1 MVRKSK
7 RFLVLAIVTLLTCNE
22 IMVAEAGNSV
32 VQVELIQNEEVTETS
47 EAADSLAEGEEEA
60 DESEEKSEKK
70 DEENQEGDTDTA
82 SGSKADD
89 TTQKKE
95 EETTVEE
102 TTIEE
107 TTVEETTVEETTV
120 EETAEEETTVEETTE
135 EETTEFEEIKEEKV
149 ALARSVQDDEN
160 HVTYT
165 FNELEQT
172 LSWGAEVTLNEDGT
186 TLFSFPAQ
194 YTQAGFLI
202 PEELDKERIEKV
214 IINTNDDTSKLA
226 LKLYKDESSIDAGDV
241 VYETNQ
247 IAVNKISKDDLNCFC
262 LMGLK
267 DVQEDENYE
276 ILVESVT
283 FVLSDKKTDAEEQK
297 DYVYTFHELKEV
309 MSYDLERE
317 ITEDGVLNISYNAE
331 YAEIRYEIPES
342 VDTSKLSKLILNL
355 ESGDKKALSLKLLKE
370 YDPADELKAGY
381 EVSEIDTDSVEERSD
396 IKYFGIMALKED
408 VSYEIASVEFV
419 MDTANEENGKLCIQT
434 DVPDLKD
441 AIAKKTDSNFITGVS
456 ITNNELSD
464 KNLMALVTKHFNAVT
479 FGNELKP
486 DCLFGYSSTCPE
498 KQTVTLHGVEMEVP
512 TMDYS
517 RPEKMLDTILEWNE
531 NHPND
536 TIRVRGHVLV
546 WHSQTPEWFFHE
558 DYDANKDYVDAAT
571 MTMRQEWYIK
581 TVLEHFTGEDS
592 KYKDLFYGWD
602 VVNEAV
608 SDGSGTYRS
617 EYENSSWWKVYG
629 NNEFIINAFRFA
641 NQYAPADV
649 ELYYNDYNEWVSSK
663 VSGIVQL
670 LKDVKNAEGTRI
682 DGMGMQ
688 GHYQT
693 DGSPSIEEF
702 KKAARA
708 YAEVVGKVQITELDL
723 KASNSFDGTSATL
736 DSEYTKQ
743 AYRYKDIYEA
753 ILELRAEGVN
763 MTNMTIWGVI
773 DKNSWLQSSNSVG
786 GASDG
791 SKKQCPLL
799 FDDDYQ
805 VKPAY
810 WAFVDDSKLEP
821 EIKKIDIIQS
831 VDGNYSVGNTVTFS
845 DGNATITL
853 IPEWF
858 EDGIHVLAQV
868 KDASENEAD
877 AVTVYISVN
886 GMKQNMTV
894 SRKDGK
900 ETKNGYEVEITFP
913 CEKSELHV
921 ASEIL
926 IDFVLTNGEKKT
938 AYNDYTMNQEQSD
951 KFYAKA
957 ILKPYTMIQKGT
969 VAIDGTKE
977 AAWDKAVKIPL
988 TINLGTNTEATASLL
1003 WDEDN
1008 LYAFVDVMDP
1018 VLNSDS
1024 ANAHEKDSFE
1034 LFIDENNHKSDS
1046 YEEDDKQYRINYLN
1060 EHSFNGKKCKEEN
1073 ISSVVTL
1080 TEDGYQIEAAFA
1092 WTDITPA
1099 ANTKIGLELQIND
1112 ADASGKRVGTL
1123 SWYDTTG
1130 AGWSNPGVFGTAVLI
1145 DEGGETGKPEE
1156 PVKPEEPDSP
1166 EQPQNP
1172 DQSNQSTGSDNNSQS
1187 DNQPVVT
1194 INKLQNITEEIVP
1207 LASSVVEE
1215 NDNCVN
1221 IMFSGKEA
1229 LLRQS
1234 LLFKYHG
1241 KKLLLLAHLGNGIG
1255 YSIDAEKIGEDA
1267 EDINLAATLQI
1278 IEHFAGGFDS
1288 FRLEPENDA
1297 VLNHE
1302 IGIHINVGSQYAG
1315 QQAYIFQ
1322 KNMTTGAYELCHTMP
1337 VNEAGN
1343 VAVMTNSISDM
1354 YILIQN

>member
-1 MVRKSK
+1 MNHMVRKSK
-7 RFLVLAIVTLLTCNE
+7 RFLVLAIATLLTCNE

-32 VQVELIQNEEVTETS
+32 VQVELTQNEEVTES
-47 EAADSLAEGEEEA
+47 SGAADSSVEGEEEA

-70 DEENQEGDTDTA
+70 DEGKQEGDTDTV
-82 SGSKADD
+82 SVSEADD

-95 EETTVEE
+95 EKTTEEE
-102 TTIEE
+102 TTKEETTEQKITEEE
-107 TTVEETTVEETTV
+107 TTVEEKT
-120 EETAEEETTVEETTE
+120 EEETTEEETTE

-172 LSWGAEVTLNEDGT
+172 LSWGAEITLNEDGT

-202 PEELDKERIEKV
+202 PEEIDKERIEKI

-267 DVQEDENYE
+267 DVQEGENYE

-297 DYVYTFHELKEV
+297 DFVYTFHELKEV

-317 ITEDGVLNISYNAE
+317 ITEDGVLNISYSAK

-342 VDTSKLSKLILNL
+342 VDTSKLDKMVLNL
-355 ESGDKKALSLKLLKE
+355 KSGEKKTLSLKLLNN
-370 YDPADELKAGY
+370 YDPVEEAAVGY
-381 EVSEIDTDSVEERSD
+381 EVSEISADEAENRAD
-396 IKYFGIMALKED
+396 IKYFGIMALD
-408 VSYEIASVEFV
+408 DNVSYEITSVEFV
-419 MDTANEENGKLCIQT
+419 MDTEPADGDEELCIQT

-531 NHPND
+531 NHPDD
-536 TIRVRGHVLV
+536 TILVRGHVLV

-571 MTMRQEWYIK
+571 MTMRQEWFIK

-592 KYKDLFYGWD
+592 KYRDLFYGWD

-629 NNEFIINAFRFA
+629 SNEFIINAFRFA

-702 KKAARA
+702 KKAAKA

-845 DGNATITL
+845 EGNATITL

-877 AVTVYISVN
+877 AVTVYVSVN
-886 GMKQNMTV
+886 GKKQNMTV
-894 SRKDGK
+894 SRRDGK
-900 ETKNGYEVEITFP
+900 ETKNGYKVEITIP

-938 AYNDYTMNQEQSD
+938 AFNDYTMNQEQSD

-1008 LYAFVDVMDP
+1008 LYAFVDVKDS

-1073 ISSVVTL
+1073 MSSVVTL
-1080 TEDGYQIEAAFA
+1080 TEDGYQIEVAFA
-1092 WTDITPA
+1092 WTDITPT
-1099 ANTKIGLELQIND
+1099 ANTEIGLELQIND
-1112 ADASGKRVGTL
+1112 ADASGSRIGTL
-1123 SWYDTTG
+1123 SWYDTSG
-1130 AGWSNPGVFGTAVLI
+1130 SGWSNPGVFGTAVLT
-1145 DEGGETGKPEE
+1145 DEGGETDE
-1156 PVKPEEPDSP
+1156 PEEPDSP
-1166 EQPQNP
+1166 EQP
-1172 DQSNQSTGSDNNSQS
+1172 NQSTGSDSNSQS
-1187 DNQPVVT
+1187 DNQTNNQSVVKT
-1194 INKLQNITEEIVP
+1194 DKLQNITEDTVP
-1207 LASSVVEE
+1207 LASSIVEE
-1215 NDNCVN
+1215 NDSSVN
-1221 IMFSGKEA
+1221 IMFTGKEA
-1229 LLRQS
+1229 LMRQA

-1255 YSIDAEKIGEDA
+1255 YSIDAEKIGEAA
-1267 EDINLAATLQI
+1267 EDINLEATLQI
-1278 IEHFAGGFDS
+1278 IEHFADGFDS
-1288 FRLEPENDA
+1288 FRLEPENNA
-1297 VLNHE
+1297 VLNQE
-1302 IGIHINVGSQYAG
+1302 IGIHVNVGIQYAG
-1315 QQAYIFQ
+1315 KTAYIFQ

>member
-47 EAADSLAEGEEEA
+47 EVADSLAEGEEEA

-102 TTIEE
+102 TTI
-107 TTVEETTVEETTV
+107 
-120 EETAEEETTVEETTE
+120 EETTE

-297 DYVYTFHELKEV
+297 DYVYTFLELKEV

-753 ILELRAEGVN
+753 IQELRAEGVN

-969 VAIDGTKE
+969 VAIDGTNE

-1008 LYAFVDVMDP
+1008 LYAFVDVKDP

-1073 ISSVVTL
+1073 MSSVVTL
-1080 TEDGYQIEAAFA
+1080 TEDGYRIEAAFT

-1172 DQSNQSTGSDNNSQS
+1172 EQPNQSTGSDSNSQS
-1187 DNQPVVT
+1187 DNQTNNQPVVK